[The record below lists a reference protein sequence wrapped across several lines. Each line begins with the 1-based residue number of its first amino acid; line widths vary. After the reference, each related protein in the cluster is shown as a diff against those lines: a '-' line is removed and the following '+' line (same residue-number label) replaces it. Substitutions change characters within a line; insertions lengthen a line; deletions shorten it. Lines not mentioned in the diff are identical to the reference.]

1 MSDVR
6 LHSASPFVRHLDGV
20 APAGGNAGR
29 RIALLLSAVV
39 GVLMLVASVAGLIVD
54 GLYRDPPSTASMLR
68 GFDLV
73 TLVVVVP
80 ALAGALLGVRRRSP
94 LAELVWVGLLAAVVY
109 TYALYVFG
117 TAFND
122 LFVVY
127 IAVFSG
133 AMFGLVLALASL
145 DVPAVIDRLRRRA
158 PARLISAFL
167 ALLALGLGG
176 MWIYASLWFA
186 GTGQLPAGSAL
197 VETDQVV
204 HLGIALDLA
213 LLVPAYAAG
222 CVLLWRQAAWGY
234 VIAAL
239 VLVSG
244 VVHQVGYLVA
254 LPFQASA
261 GVPGAVAID
270 AAEPVIAVLFL
281 TGTVLLLR
289 PLRKAGP

>member
-122 LFVVY
+122 LFVVH

-145 DVPAVIDRLRRRA
+145 DMPAVIDRLRRRA